1 MVSENGA
8 RVGLAYSARTPRF
21 VDEHPGQ
28 IDYVEIPF
36 ELLRHNPGVLDIRS
50 ALPVVMHCA
59 SLSIAGTVR
68 PQPQVLEAVAD
79 WADKT
84 ATPWIGE
91 HLSFILAEREMG
103 DPAADEYAPGEPW
116 NIGYTVSPQMT
127 HQTLERIVAALAHAE
142 SVLPVP
148 LLLENPPIYFDVP
161 GSTMSQIEFINELCA
176 ATDIGLLLDLAHFYI
191 SARNRGEDPADAL
204 IRFPLDRVV
213 EVHVSGVDEQ
223 AGGIWDNHASRAP
236 QAELDLLATVVREA
250 PVQAITLEYNWS
262 ARFPDQVLLAE
273 LSRVRDVLSTAVPA

>member
-1 MVSENGA
+1 VESGDGP
-8 RVGLAYSARTPRF
+8 RVGLAYSARTPQF
-21 VDEHPGQ
+21 VEQHPGH

-36 ELLRHNPGVLDIRS
+36 EFLRHNPDVIDIMS
-50 ALPVVMHCA
+50 VLPVILHCA

-68 PQPQVLEAVAD
+68 PRPEVFDAVAE
-79 WADKT
+79 WANRT

-91 HLSFILAEREMG
+91 HLSFILAEREPSG
-103 DPAADEYAPGEPW
+103 NSGEAYAPGEPW

-127 HQTLERIVAALAHAE
+127 CDTLQRVIAALAHAE
-142 SVLPVP
+142 SVLPAPVI
-148 LLLENPPIYFDVP
+148 LENPPIYFDVP
-161 GSTMSQIEFINELCA
+161 GSTMSQVEFINELCS

-191 SARNRGEDPADAL
+191 SAKNGGEDPTDAL
-204 IRFPLDRVV
+204 SRFPLHRVV

-236 QAELDLLATVVREA
+236 QAELDLLATVLREA

-262 ARFPDQVLLAE
+262 ARFPDSVLLTE
-273 LSRVRDVLSTAVPA
+273 LSRVRGIISAAVPM